1 MESNL
6 DYLIIY
12 NTEHSKIRIGS
23 INDGGY
29 VIVENLNYDILIS
42 CGISNDIT
50 FENIF
55 TNKYNI
61 ECIAFDG
68 TIDNLPHNN
77 NNKIKF
83 IKKNIGPEENEKIT
97 NLKNVI
103 INYNNI
109 FLKMDIESHEF
120 RWLEI
125 LTDDE
130 INKFSQI
137 VIEFHFPF
145 STYLS
150 HGINWLDEEIGV
162 DRKVNCLKRLANS
175 HYLIHLHGNNCCY
188 IKSYNNITVPNVFEC
203 TYIRKDLCNRINRN
217 TKSIPDIELD
227 SINVK
232 NIDEIYLSGYPYTL

>member
-1 MESNL
+1 MEYNL

-12 NTEHSKIRIGS
+12 NTEHPKTRIGS

-29 VIVENLNYDILIS
+29 VIAENLNYDILIS

-50 FENIF
+50 FEDIF
-55 TNKYNI
+55 TNKYNLN
-61 ECIAFDG
+61 CLAFDG
-68 TIDNLPHNN
+68 TIDNLPHYN

-83 IKKNIGPEENEKIT
+83 IKKNIGPVENDQIT
-97 NLKNVI
+97 NLKNSI
-103 INYNNI
+103 INYENI
-109 FLKMDIESHEF
+109 FLKMDIETYEF

-137 VIEFHFPF
+137 IIEFHFPF
-145 STYLS
+145 SNYSS
-150 HGINWLDEEIGV
+150 HGIYHLDEDI
-162 DRKVNCLKRLANS
+162 DINRKLNCLKRLANS
-175 HYLIHLHGNNCCY
+175 HYLVHLHGNNCCGT
-188 IKSYNNITVPNVFEC
+188 KLYNNVIVPNVFEC
-203 TYIRKDLCNRINRN
+203 TYIRKDLCNTLTRN
-217 TKSIPDIELD
+217 TKSIPDSELD